1 MKKSIKLIAI
11 LMMATVALTSCD
23 SNKKSSDKDD
33 EKEQTDNP
41 TSDAKKLAQIQCK
54 IQELS
59 KDGGSQNNKEEIA
72 KLTREGEDIIDK
84 YKKKEKGMSDT
95 DKKDL
100 EDKLKKAFEDES
112 RNCDNKD

>member
-1 MKKSIKLIAI
+1 MKKSIKFIAI

-41 TSDAKKLAQIQCK
+41 TSDAKKMAQLTCK
-54 IQELS
+54 IKELS
-59 KDGGSQNNKEEIA
+59 KDGGYKKNEDEIK
-72 KLTREGEDIIDK
+72 KLTREAEDIVDK